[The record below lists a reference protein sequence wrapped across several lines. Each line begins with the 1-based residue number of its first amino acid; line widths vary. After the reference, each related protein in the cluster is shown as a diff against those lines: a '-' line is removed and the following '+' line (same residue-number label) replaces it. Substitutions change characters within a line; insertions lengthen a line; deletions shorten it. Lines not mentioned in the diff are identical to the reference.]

1 MKILWIDLNSSYAH
15 SSLALPALHAQ
26 IMTDP
31 SIEWEIV
38 SATINENTGMI
49 VDEIYRHRPD
59 ILAATTWLFNHEQLM
74 HVASRVKALL
84 PEACLVLGG
93 PEFLGDNEEFL
104 RKNPFVDCV
113 FRGEGEEVFPQWL
126 TCWNHPEQWH
136 TVPGLCYLTPNKEYK
151 DNGIARVLN
160 FAGLVPPEQSRFF
173 NWSKPF
179 VQLETTRGCFNTCA
193 FCVSGGEKPVRT
205 LSIESIRERLQL
217 IHAHG
222 IKNVRVLD
230 RTFNYNPR
238 RAKEL
243 LRLFL
248 EFHPDIRFHLEIHPA
263 LLSEELKEE
272 LSLLPKGLLHLEAG
286 IQSLREPVL
295 EKSRR
300 MGKLSDAL
308 DGLKFLCALPNM
320 ETHADLIAGLPLY
333 HLHEIFEDVRTL
345 AGYAAGEIQLESLK
359 LLPGT
364 EMRRRAEELGIKYS
378 PLPPYEVLQTHE
390 ISVSELQTARQ
401 LSRLLDGFYN
411 TPAWQALTREL
422 ILNDEQFLHRF
433 LAYLTKA
440 NLIDQPMSLEKRGLI
455 LYEFCKQNYPE
466 YQIQAAIAW
475 IEAGMSLKNSL
486 PRKYGPNDKSL
497 LPLGISFMENTKK
510 AFVCVSFLPMKRGNM
525 ATGSALSR
533 RYKKQVLYS
542 RQERKTLR
550 HQEKLL
556 VSKSNARF

>member
-93 PEFLGDNEEFL
+93 PEFLGNNEEFL

-308 DGLKFLCALPNM
+308 DGLRFLCALPNM

-411 TPAWQALTREL
+411 TPAWQTLTREL

-466 YQIQAAIAW
+466 YQIQATIAW
-475 IEAGMSLKNSL
+475 IEAGMSLKKLPAEKVWTKRQIPPATWNIIYGEYKESL
-486 PRKYGPNDKSL
+486 RL
-497 LPLGISFMENTKK
+497 CFLPADEKGEHGYWFGFESEIKK
-510 AFVCVSFLPMKRGNM
+510 ASPVFK
-525 ATGSALSR
+525 
-533 RYKKQVLYS
+533 
-542 RQERKTLR
+542 
-550 HQEKLL
+550 
-556 VSKSNARF
+556 ART

>member
-295 EKSRR
+295 KKSRR

-308 DGLKFLCALPNM
+308 DGLRFLCALPNM

-475 IEAGMSLKNSL
+475 IEAGMSLKKLPAEKVWTKRQIPPATWNIIYGEYKESL
-486 PRKYGPNDKSL
+486 RL
-497 LPLGISFMENTKK
+497 
-510 AFVCVSFLPMKRGNM
+510 CFLP
-525 ATGSALSR
+525 AD
-533 RYKKQVLYS
+533 
-542 RQERKTLR
+542 
-550 HQEKLL
+550 EKGEHGYWFGFESEIQKASP
-556 VSKSNARF
+556 VFKART

>member
-308 DGLKFLCALPNM
+308 DGLRFLCALPNM

-345 AGYAAGEIQLESLK
+345 AGYVAGEIQLESLK

-422 ILNDEQFLHRF
+422 FLNDEQFLHRF

-475 IEAGMSLKNSL
+475 IEAGMSLKKLPAEKVWTKRQIPPATWNIIYGEYKESL
-486 PRKYGPNDKSL
+486 RL
-497 LPLGISFMENTKK
+497 
-510 AFVCVSFLPMKRGNM
+510 CFLP
-525 ATGSALSR
+525 AD
-533 RYKKQVLYS
+533 
-542 RQERKTLR
+542 
-550 HQEKLL
+550 EKGEHGYWFGFESEIQKASP
-556 VSKSNARF
+556 VFKART

>member
-38 SATINENTGMI
+38 SATINENTGTI

-475 IEAGMSLKNSL
+475 IEAGMSLKKLPAEKVWTKRQIPPATWNIIYGEYKESL
-486 PRKYGPNDKSL
+486 RL
-497 LPLGISFMENTKK
+497 
-510 AFVCVSFLPMKRGNM
+510 CFLP
-525 ATGSALSR
+525 AD
-533 RYKKQVLYS
+533 
-542 RQERKTLR
+542 
-550 HQEKLL
+550 EKGEHGYWFGFESEIQKASP
-556 VSKSNARF
+556 VFKART

>member
-205 LSIESIRERLQL
+205 LSIESIRRRLQL

-272 LSLLPKGLLHLEAG
+272 LRLLPKGLLHLEAG

-308 DGLKFLCALPNM
+308 DGLRFLCALPNM

-411 TPAWQALTREL
+411 TPAWQTLTREL

-466 YQIQAAIAW
+466 YQIQATIAW
-475 IEAGMSLKNSL
+475 IEAGMSLKKLPAEKVWTKRQIPPATWNIIYGEYKESL
-486 PRKYGPNDKSL
+486 RL
-497 LPLGISFMENTKK
+497 
-510 AFVCVSFLPMKRGNM
+510 CFLP
-525 ATGSALSR
+525 AD
-533 RYKKQVLYS
+533 
-542 RQERKTLR
+542 
-550 HQEKLL
+550 EKGEHGYWFGFESEIQKASP
-556 VSKSNARF
+556 VFKART

>member
-308 DGLKFLCALPNM
+308 DGLRFLCALPNM

-378 PLPPYEVLQTHE
+378 PLPPYEVLQSHE

-411 TPAWQALTREL
+411 TPAWQTLTREL

-466 YQIQAAIAW
+466 YQIQATIAW
-475 IEAGMSLKNSL
+475 IEAGMSLKKLPAEKVWTKRQIPPATWNIIYGEYKESL
-486 PRKYGPNDKSL
+486 RL
-497 LPLGISFMENTKK
+497 
-510 AFVCVSFLPMKRGNM
+510 CFLP
-525 ATGSALSR
+525 AD
-533 RYKKQVLYS
+533 
-542 RQERKTLR
+542 
-550 HQEKLL
+550 EKGEHGYWFGFESEIQKASP
-556 VSKSNARF
+556 VFKART

>member
-308 DGLKFLCALPNM
+308 DGLRFLCALPNM

-422 ILNDEQFLHRF
+422 ILNYEQFLHRF

-475 IEAGMSLKNSL
+475 IEAGMSLKKLPAEKVWTKRQIPPATWNIIYGEYKESL
-486 PRKYGPNDKSL
+486 RL
-497 LPLGISFMENTKK
+497 
-510 AFVCVSFLPMKRGNM
+510 CFLP
-525 ATGSALSR
+525 AD
-533 RYKKQVLYS
+533 
-542 RQERKTLR
+542 
-550 HQEKLL
+550 EKGEHGYWFGFESEIQKASP
-556 VSKSNARF
+556 VFKART

>member
-38 SATINENTGMI
+38 SAPINENTGMI

-308 DGLKFLCALPNM
+308 DGLRFLCALPNM

-475 IEAGMSLKNSL
+475 IEAGMSLKKLPAEKVWTKRQIPPATWNIIYGEYKESL
-486 PRKYGPNDKSL
+486 RL
-497 LPLGISFMENTKK
+497 
-510 AFVCVSFLPMKRGNM
+510 CFLP
-525 ATGSALSR
+525 AD
-533 RYKKQVLYS
+533 
-542 RQERKTLR
+542 
-550 HQEKLL
+550 EKGEHGYWFGFESEIQKASP
-556 VSKSNARF
+556 VFKART

>member
-230 RTFNYNPR
+230 RTVNYNPR

-308 DGLKFLCALPNM
+308 DGLRFLCALPNM

-466 YQIQAAIAW
+466 YQIQASIAW
-475 IEAGMSLKNSL
+475 IEAGMSLKKLPAEKVWTKRQIPPATWNIIYGEYKESL
-486 PRKYGPNDKSL
+486 RL
-497 LPLGISFMENTKK
+497 
-510 AFVCVSFLPMKRGNM
+510 CFLP
-525 ATGSALSR
+525 AD
-533 RYKKQVLYS
+533 
-542 RQERKTLR
+542 
-550 HQEKLL
+550 EKGEHGYWFGFESEIQKASP
-556 VSKSNARF
+556 VFKART

>member
-74 HVASRVKALL
+74 HVASRVKALF

-308 DGLKFLCALPNM
+308 DGLRFLCALPNM

-475 IEAGMSLKNSL
+475 IEAGMSLKKLPAEKVWTKRQIPPATWNIIYGEYKESL
-486 PRKYGPNDKSL
+486 RL
-497 LPLGISFMENTKK
+497 
-510 AFVCVSFLPMKRGNM
+510 CFLP
-525 ATGSALSR
+525 AD
-533 RYKKQVLYS
+533 
-542 RQERKTLR
+542 
-550 HQEKLL
+550 EKGEHGYWFGFESEIQKASP
-556 VSKSNARF
+556 VFKART

>member
-173 NWSKPF
+173 NWNKPF

-308 DGLKFLCALPNM
+308 DGLRFLCALPNM

-411 TPAWQALTREL
+411 TPAWQTLTREL
-422 ILNDEQFLHRF
+422 ILNDKQFLHRF
-433 LAYLTKA
+433 LAYLTKV

-466 YQIQAAIAW
+466 YQIQATIAW
-475 IEAGMSLKNSL
+475 IEAGMSLKKLPAEKVWTKRQIPPATWNIIYGEYKESL
-486 PRKYGPNDKSL
+486 RL
-497 LPLGISFMENTKK
+497 
-510 AFVCVSFLPMKRGNM
+510 CFLP
-525 ATGSALSR
+525 AD
-533 RYKKQVLYS
+533 
-542 RQERKTLR
+542 
-550 HQEKLL
+550 EKGEHGYWFGFESEIQKASP
-556 VSKSNARF
+556 VFKART

>member
-136 TVPGLCYLTPNKEYK
+136 TVPGLCYLTPYKEYK

-205 LSIESIRERLQL
+205 LSIESIRRRLQL

-308 DGLKFLCALPNM
+308 DGLRFLCALPNM

-433 LAYLTKA
+433 LTYLTKA

-475 IEAGMSLKNSL
+475 IEAGMSLKKLPAEKVWTKRQIPPATWNIIYGEYKESL
-486 PRKYGPNDKSL
+486 RL
-497 LPLGISFMENTKK
+497 
-510 AFVCVSFLPMKRGNM
+510 CFLP
-525 ATGSALSR
+525 AD
-533 RYKKQVLYS
+533 
-542 RQERKTLR
+542 
-550 HQEKLL
+550 EKGEHGYWFGFESEIQKASP
-556 VSKSNARF
+556 VFKART